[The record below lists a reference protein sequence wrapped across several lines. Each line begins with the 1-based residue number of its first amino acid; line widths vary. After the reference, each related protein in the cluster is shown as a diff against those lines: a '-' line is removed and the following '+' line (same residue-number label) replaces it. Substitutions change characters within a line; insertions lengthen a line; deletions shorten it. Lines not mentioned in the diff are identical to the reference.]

1 MASRGR
7 QGKKEEGKAKT
18 AKASAPL
25 QVAQEGVV
33 LKINKWDGSA
43 VKNALDDTAK
53 KVSGGQGNIARWRQL
68 TKSSCCVWC
77 LTYSGMMCEFSPAP
91 PQFMKDHYSC
101 VEDHSLVDHRLAL
114 CTVACSFSLFA
125 LVYDYLYTDRKSVV

>member
-1 MASRGR
+1 MASRK
-7 QGKKEEGKAKT
+7 QGKKEEGKAKA

-53 KVSGGQGNIARWRQL
+53 KVSAG
-68 TKSSCCVWC
+68 
-77 LTYSGMMCEFSPAP
+77 
-91 PQFMKDHYSC
+91 
-101 VEDHSLVDHRLAL
+101 
-114 CTVACSFSLFA
+114 
-125 LVYDYLYTDRKSVV
+125 DRVIL